1 MTAVEVTA
9 AGMAFGTKNTATEG
23 LKNSNTSGLS
33 HTV

>member
-1 MTAVEVTA
+1 MVAVEVN
-9 AGMAFGTKNTATEG
+9 AFGTLNTATEG